1 MPFSIA
7 QMSGADALNTK
18 ASMKEREAWQ
28 HVVGF
33 LYTALFPCCPS
44 AKGGSKEATTTKA
57 PKTLR
62 RVQIVVDPV
71 SLFMAFSLP
80 QL

>member
-1 MPFSIA
+1 
-7 QMSGADALNTK
+7 MSGADALNTK

-44 AKGGSKEATTTKA
+44 EVVTKLLA
-57 PKTLR
+57 R
-62 RVQIVVDPV
+62 SEDQWQD
-71 SLFMAFSLP
+71 AAGE
-80 QL
+80 